1 MAFLPF
7 ASSSYKK
14 PIHYS
19 CKELHYRLSKGFRN
33 TLLPS
38 ITLLQTY
45 VDSRKISLL
54 FEKLS
59 LFFLL
64 LTSLSCTSKAWL
76 QYVGN
81 AAKGRISKRLSTGK
95 NVPFLENLTCFVAI
109 VLRFTLLP
117 YYRRIGLHTFSQA
130 SQRSTKKKIRPIF
143 LDYNGT
149 VDKSL

>member
-14 PIHYS
+14 PIHYF
-19 CKELHYRLSKGFRN
+19 CKKLHYRRSKRLRN
-33 TLLPS
+33 TLLPN
-38 ITLLQTY
+38 IILLQPY
-45 VDSRKISLL
+45 LDSHKISLL

-64 LTSLSCTSKAWL
+64 LTSLSCASKAWL

-81 AAKGRISKRLSTGK
+81 AAKGRISKRLSTGE
-95 NVPFLENLTCFVAI
+95 NVPFLENLACFVAI
-109 VLRFTLLP
+109 VLRFALLP
-117 YYRRIGLHTFSQA
+117 YYRRIGRHTFSQA
-130 SQRSTKKKIRPIF
+130 SQRSTKKKARPIF